1 MAGRPVTDAE
11 QKHVIIL
18 INHAA
23 HQAVP
28 IPQVLV
34 PAALTRFLTAAAELA
49 EDVNLAVTHLL
60 LTGAPFIQPAMV
72 IAVRMGLLNLVT
84 RVVAVQGALPEEA
97 EVLVVDPEV
106 EAAPVAPAVA
116 TTVRATVMLPFP
128 AARPDV
134 VTEVRS
140 KENTGPLRKLR
151 QQKNAVAA
159 AQSNLL
165 AAAFPATLAE
175 QFIMMGICP
184 VTRLKAKHQVP
195 AAHLTPDKAA
205 AVAKQQ
211 KPLCFQRGFSFY
223 QTHTNQNYRLS
234 LKYSLAFLYFP
245 V

>member
-1 MAGRPVTDAE
+1 MNP
-11 QKHVIIL
+11 
-18 INHAA
+18 AA
-23 HQAVP
+23 RRAVP

-34 PAALTRFLTAAAELA
+34 PVALTRFPTVAAELA
-49 EDVNLAVTHLL
+49 DVVNLV
-60 LTGAPFIQPAMV
+60 V
-72 IAVRMGLLNLVT
+72 IATLRTGVPFTRHVMATAVLTVLLILAT
-84 RVVAVQGALPEEA
+84 HVAADQDVLPAGA
-97 EVLVVDPEV
+97 EVIAAADQEV

-116 TTVRATVMLPFP
+116 PTVRATVMLPFP
-128 AARPDV
+128 AAQPDV

-140 KENTGPLRKLR
+140 KGNTGLLPKLQ

-165 AAAFPATLAE
+165 AAAFPVINAE
-175 QFIMMGICP
+175 QLIIANIHLAMP
-184 VTRLKAKHQVP
+184 PKQQHHVP
-195 AAHLTPDKAA
+195 AAHSTPDKAA

-211 KPLCFQRGFSFY
+211 KPLFFQRGFSFY